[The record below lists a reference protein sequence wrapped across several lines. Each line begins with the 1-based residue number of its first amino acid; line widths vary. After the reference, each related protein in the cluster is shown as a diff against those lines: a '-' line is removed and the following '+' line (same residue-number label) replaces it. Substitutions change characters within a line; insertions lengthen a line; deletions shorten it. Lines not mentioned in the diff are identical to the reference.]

1 MYSFHR
7 MLFIVRSPYFRKYH
21 VKWMLLWERMQTKT
35 LWIGKAIPRAWLLSR
50 QRVAVED
57 ATTRYGRLSF
67 SIVATSSS
75 SYTVNVTCTT
85 AEKAFAPPGG
95 IKLRVRSPS
104 FLHGSKISQVTVGG
118 HPWSQFNASEE
129 TILFK
134 SVTDEMQHIVVTFA
148 SHARVVGA
156 EI

>member
-1 MYSFHR
+1 M
-7 MLFIVRSPYFRKYH
+7 
-21 VKWMLLWERMQTKT
+21 
-35 LWIGKAIPRAWLLSR
+35 A
-50 QRVAVED
+50 
-57 ATTRYGRLSF
+57 
-67 SIVATSSS
+67 VATSSS

-118 HPWSQFNASEE
+118 QPWSQLNASEE

-134 SVTDEMQHIVVTFA
+134 SVTDEMQHIDSRA
-148 SHARVVGA
+148 GKEAHRKRREGA
-156 EI
+156 TR